1 MDHDVPALL
10 VNAVHCPQQH
20 GNLGALRTL
29 GRAGVPV
36 YAMVEDHFAPTAVSR
51 HLAGGFAMPARG
63 LVEPREFVPTLLEF
77 GRTIGR
83 RTVAV
88 AADDE
93 AAILLAEHS
102 ERLAKWFLLPE
113 VPPMLPRVLASKEA
127 LDRICAEH
135 GVATPRSRAPA
146 DRVEL
151 VRLGRRW
158 GYPIVLKNR
167 EAFTRLRAPVV
178 THTTVVHDE
187 GELLDLLGSVRAPAV
202 LAQEYIPDDV
212 AEDWITHLYCGAG
225 GVPQAVF
232 TGYEV
237 RSWPPYSGATTRAWS
252 RPNPELA
259 ELAGELCR
267 RIGYSGVA
275 DLGWRFDR
283 RDGRY
288 KLVDFNPRI
297 GAQFRL
303 FETWHGVDVLRAM
316 YLDLTGQPI
325 PDAPQRYGRMFVVG
339 QLDVL
344 SAAATA
350 RREHRLPQALLPRRG
365 TERAWLSR
373 DDPMPAVAEAV
384 RFGGTVTRHF
394 ARVTAD
400 SWRSCARRRNV
411 PSTGVKVVVN
421 RSGR

>member
-10 VNAVHCPQQH
+10 VKAVHCPQQH
-20 GNLGALRTL
+20 GGLGALRTL

-36 YAMVEDHFAPTAVSR
+36 HAMVEDQFTPTAVSR
-51 HLAGGFAMPARG
+51 HLAGRFTLPTTG
-63 LVEPREFVPTLLEF
+63 LADPRLFVPTLLGF
-77 GRTIGR
+77 GRAIGR

-93 AAILLAEHS
+93 AAVLLAEYS

-113 VPPMLPRVLASKEA
+113 VPPTLPRRLASKEG
-127 LDRICAEH
+127 LGRICAEH
-135 GVATPRSRAPA
+135 GVPTPRSRAPA
-146 DRVEL
+146 DRVAL
-151 VRLGRRW
+151 VGLGRDW
-158 GYPIVLKNR
+158 GYPLVLKNR
-167 EAFTRLRAPVV
+167 EAFTRLRAPIVS
-178 THTTVVHDE
+178 HTTVVHDE
-187 GELLDLLGSVRAPAV
+187 GELLDLLGSCREPAV

-225 GVPQAVF
+225 GVAHAVF
-232 TGYEV
+232 TGYKV

-259 ELAGELCR
+259 RLAGELCR

-303 FETWHGVDVLRAM
+303 FETWHGVDVVRAM

-325 PDAPQRYGRMFVVG
+325 PGAPQRYGRMFVVG

-344 SAAATA
+344 SAAASA
-350 RREHRLPQALLPRRG
+350 RRERRMPQALLPRRG

-373 DDPMPAVAEAV
+373 DDPIPAVAEAV
-384 RFGGTVTRHF
+384 RFGGTVTRRF
-394 ARVTAD
+394 ARATAD
-400 SWRSCARRRNV
+400 SWRSRARRRNV
-411 PSTGVKVVVN
+411 LSTGA
-421 RSGR
+421 RRW